1 MRSITKDLIM
11 KGTIKAYVNRKE
23 ESVKVVINDEFE
35 IMVRRTTD
43 GIAAKKL
50 ISRGEFNLKDVKPF
64 HEDDNTKLI
73 RQELKRLSEKI
84 GSIYEAAER
93 LPGFFMY
100 SKEVERKT
108 DKIAYEI
115 INIQTSGL

>member
-1 MRSITKDLIM
+1 MRSITKDDIM
-11 KGTIKAYVNRKE
+11 QGTIKAYVNRNE

-35 IMVRRTTD
+35 IMVRNTTY

-50 ISRGEFNLKDVKPF
+50 ISRGGFDLKDVKPF

-73 RQELKRLSEKI
+73 KQELKRLSEKI
-84 GSIYEAAER
+84 GSIYETAER

-115 INIQTSGL
+115 INIQTNGI